1 MSDFKLFLS
10 WYRRI
15 FLFCITSILYL
26 LAIKSHL
33 LKLNIEIVKKNV
45 MIDRGYCEIDR
56 SADKKGS
63 KLMQKKQICCLF
75 FSCKL
80 PRQNPGAYVTHNAT

>member
-10 WYRRI
+10 LYRRI

-45 MIDRGYCEIDR
+45 VINRGYCEIDQGR
-56 SADKKGS
+56 QERIKTDAEKTNMLS
-63 KLMQKKQICCLF
+63 F
-75 FSCKL
+75 FQL
-80 PRQNPGAYVTHNAT
+80 

>member
-1 MSDFKLFLS
+1 
-10 WYRRI
+10 
-15 FLFCITSILYL
+15 
-26 LAIKSHL
+26 
-33 LKLNIEIVKKNV
+33 